1 MNFID
6 EKIEDYALKHST
18 VQSQLLSDLERETNT
33 SVLQPRM
40 ISGHLQGRVLSF
52 LSKMQAPKTILEIG
66 TYTGFSALCLAEG
79 LQNNGELITIDVNE
93 ELAPFSQNYFDK
105 SAYKNNIQAVLGN
118 AMDVVPKLDKNF
130 DLVFI
135 DADKNNY
142 LNYFKMVLEQCNKG
156 ALIICDNV
164 LWSGKVLEQAA
175 EKDEDTKTLQALNQF
190 ISNDSRVENLLL
202 PIRDGLMLARV
213 L

>member
-6 EKIEDYALKHST
+6 EKIEDYALKNSNA
-18 VQSQLLSDLERETNT
+18 QSVLLNELERETNT

-40 ISGHLQGRVLSF
+40 ISGHLQGRVLAF
-52 LSKMQAPKTILEIG
+52 LSKMQSPKNILEIG

-79 LQNNGELITIDVNE
+79 LQKNGELTTIDLNE
-93 ELAPFSQNYFDK
+93 ELAPFSSKYFNK
-105 SAYKNNIQAVLGN
+105 STYAAQIKPLLGN
-118 AMDVVPKLDKNF
+118 AMDIVPTLKDKF

-135 DADKNNY
+135 DADKDNY
-142 LNYFKMVLEQCNKG
+142 LNYYKMVIEQCNKG

-164 LWSGKVLEQAA
+164 LWSGKVLEKADA
-175 EKDEDTKTLQALNQF
+175 KDKDTLTLQALNAF
-190 ISNDSRVENLLL
+190 ITDDSRVENLLL
-202 PIRDGLMLARV
+202 PIRDGLMVARV